1 MKLNEVTFREANL
14 ESDIELRRVAEIDM
28 AIPPLFDPTFPYN
41 ENMILERIE
50 FYKNQHENNDFFE
63 LALDPSSQLIGFHI
77 VKIQKDLNGIR
88 VGRIDTLWVR
98 PENRNQGIAKN
109 LKYRAESWAK
119 SQGLKY
125 LFTWVQASNKNMLE
139 MNQKLG
145 FEIVNYK
152 MQKNIVY

>member
-1 MKLNEVTFREANL
+1 MV
-14 ESDIELRRVAEIDM
+14 
-28 AIPPLFDPTFPYN
+28 
-41 ENMILERIE
+41 
-50 FYKNQHENNDFFE
+50 
-63 LALDPSSQLIGFHI
+63 GFHI

-98 PENRNQGIAKN
+98 PENRNQGIAKT
-109 LKYRAESWAK
+109 LKNRVESWAK

-125 LFTWVQASNKNMLE
+125 LLTWVQASNKSMLE

-152 MQKNIVY
+152 MHKKLE